1 MEYSNLFTFFTD
13 LKNFCDEFSPDILN
27 LVNLLTV
34 APSSIDASKTSNIS
48 TNSDMLSNESPNL
61 SSCNKISESSNE
73 LFLETEVQLNSATIH
88 NNRYEGKFVRT
99 NVINLSSQH
108 LSRDEISL
116 LSKGLKFVS
125 KGDAAIDMCLSRLEE
140 ETLFLDEKL
149 SYYNLTK
156 GERNALY
163 LLRDDPSI
171 IIKEA
176 DKGSAVVVWDRE
188 DYLREANSQLSD
200 KDVYQEVKGD
210 AESPLMKVIKSVLRK
225 IRNRV
230 DISDKT
236 LDYFFVN
243 NPKLGGFFCFQR
255 FTKDFIMFQVDQ

>member
-1 MEYSNLFTFFTD
+1 M
-13 LKNFCDEFSPDILN
+13 
-27 LVNLLTV
+27 
-34 APSSIDASKTSNIS
+34 
-48 TNSDMLSNESPNL
+48 
-61 SSCNKISESSNE
+61 
-73 LFLETEVQLNSATIH
+73 
-88 NNRYEGKFVRT
+88 
-99 NVINLSSQH
+99 
-108 LSRDEISL
+108 
-116 LSKGLKFVS
+116 
-125 KGDAAIDMCLSRLEE
+125 
-140 ETLFLDEKL
+140 
-149 SYYNLTK
+149 
-156 GERNALY
+156 ERNALY

-171 IIKEA
+171 IVKEA

-188 DYLREANSQLSD
+188 DYLREAKSQLSD
-200 KDVYQEVKGD
+200 KDVYQEVKGG